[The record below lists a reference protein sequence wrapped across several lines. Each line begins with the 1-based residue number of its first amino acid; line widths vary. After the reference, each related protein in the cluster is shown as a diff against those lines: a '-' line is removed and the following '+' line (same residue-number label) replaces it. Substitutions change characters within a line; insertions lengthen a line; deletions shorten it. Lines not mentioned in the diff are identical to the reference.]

1 MFNFQLGV
9 VVAMPRLPVKKEL
22 EVEVEISDP
31 TVSCDVVAMIAV
43 PPEFDVMMEL
53 LAKAVLPVP
62 PLAMV
67 LLKALRHTLLRA

>member
-9 VVAMPRLPVKKEL
+9 VVAIPRLPVKNEL

-53 LAKAVLPVP
+53 AGNVP
-62 PLAMV
+62 PRLERERQVEEMA
-67 LLKALRHTLLRA
+67 